1 VKDEAGSGS
10 GRAGPTL
17 AAEPANAALAAV
29 AAVADLA
36 TFREVIAAALA
47 AHQDEPGA
55 LLPILHDIVDRLG
68 YLPEETVARV
78 ADGLNLSRAEVH
90 GVITF
95 YPDFR
100 TEPPGRHLLKMCRA
114 EACQSM
120 GADALLVHLKQ
131 RHHLAPGDTSADG
144 AITIEPVYC
153 LGNCALSPALLLDG
167 VPHGRLTTA
176 KLDRLIGDLIDRAR
190 DHVSDDGAQS

>member
-1 VKDEAGSGS
+1 MLAPDPAT
-10 GRAGPTL
+10 PT
-17 AAEPANAALAAV
+17 
-29 AAVADLA
+29 ADLA
-36 TFREVIAAALA
+36 TLRAVIASALA
-47 AHQDEPGA
+47 AHRDEPGA

-100 TEPPGRHLLKMCRA
+100 TEPPGRHVMKLCRA
-114 EACQSM
+114 EACQAM
-120 GADALLVHLKQ
+120 GSEALLAHLQQ
-131 RHHLAPGDTSADG
+131 RHHLAPGETSADG
-144 AITIEPVYC
+144 ALTVEPVYC

-167 VPHGRLTTA
+167 TPHGRLTAA
-176 KLDRLIGDLIDRAR
+176 KLDRLIDRAR
-190 DHVSDDGAQS
+190 ASGPVSPVDDGALS